1 MARQTDKRTDGQM
14 FVPLQY
20 KIDTFQFFFFVNFG
34 QMFEEV
40 IKLIIH
46 WNQNSNVF
54 FLDRHVCVCF
64 SRKHLSKLWFYVY
77 DFVFLGYRSEQSK
90 ASLETYVLFLLPK
103 SSIFRGDSINIIM
116 ICCFSFKYI
125 FLFDNVFGLIYGL
138 FKLNFFYTVQLI
150 SVINCFLKLKHL
162 QNNI

>member
-1 MARQTDKRTDGQM
+1 MARQTSGRMDRCLYLFNTKSIL
-14 FVPLQY
+14 FS
-20 KIDTFQFFFFVNFG
+20 FFFVNFG

-64 SRKHLSKLWFYVY
+64 LRKHLSKLWFYVY

-138 FKLNFFYTVQLI
+138 FKLNFFLYSSINFSYQLLFKAQTSI
-150 SVINCFLKLKHL
+150 E
-162 QNNI
+162 